1 MINKSIAHQS
11 FAAFEWM
18 QGHCANEAVC
28 YGKNID
34 LNLSD
39 TGMRQS
45 APVARIVTDT
55 AFGRYADK
63 CSGGVGAAPI
73 GRTIVKAL

>member
-1 MINKSIAHQS
+1 
-11 FAAFEWM
+11 M

-45 APVARIVTDT
+45 ALGARIVTDT

-73 GRTIVKAL
+73 GRTIVKALWCPGKF